1 MGGHRLTR
9 SLVPEGPIDLRVP
22 SLQRS
27 FAAAMAIVMTVAALA
42 GAVRAD
48 QPSSAADELLRLV
61 PPDATVV
68 VTVEG
73 LRDRAREILG
83 SRLASDFRDLPAVRA
98 WLASDKARELKR
110 SFGEIETSL
119 KVKLADLRDEVLGDA
134 VILAMRMDPSAPAD
148 PGKAR
153 GMLLLKA
160 RDAGLASRLIDAINA
175 SQRQSGELARLSDR
189 RRGDTTYHVREF
201 PDGSGRPAE
210 WYICQPDGTFAFS
223 NSEALIQGVIDR
235 KARSRDANAGAGA
248 DPGLGGLPRVEA
260 VRRRLP
266 ERALA
271 RLYIDPRAIERLLA
285 AAPAPTK
292 PAEARMLAMLRR
304 HVASVDYAGAALVW
318 RPEAIVVHAVESLD
332 ASRADSW
339 LRHWAGDTRPFPPEM
354 RRVPSTA
361 MAMASARL
369 DLSALREVIYQ
380 VVPESDHPRLAN
392 FESVLR
398 GVLLG
403 QDLASR
409 ILPAIGPGAIAYVES
424 PAEGGDPGTNASRG
438 RLFPLVL
445 VVDLSG
451 GHPAEPRG
459 GDGGGGRAW
468 PSATDAIDNALR
480 TLLALMALDEKRAP
494 GGSAIATTD
503 AAGARVATLR
513 PPIPFA
519 YAVDRASGRL
529 VLGTSAPS
537 VARYLEA
544 AADPEAGARF
554 RDLRAAA
561 FPEYDSFVC
570 IDLDAVT
577 RLGGRY
583 RARVASK
590 VAARRHRPEADVE
603 RDLEHVLALA
613 NLFRAAFI
621 AGRIEPDATAIHRT
635 FGLILH
641 GPEGDKSRKP

>member
-1 MGGHRLTR
+1 MR
-9 SLVPEGPIDLRVP
+9 SNAPHDP
-22 SLQRS
+22 SPLPRS
-27 FAAAMAIVMTVAALA
+27 RSRQSRATARMIAIVFTITLTALA
-42 GAVRAD
+42 GATRAD

-68 VTVEG
+68 VTIEG
-73 LRDRAREILG
+73 LRDRACEILA
-83 SRLASDFRDLPAVRA
+83 SRLAADFGKLPAVRT
-98 WLASDKARELKR
+98 WLASDKARALKR
-110 SFGEIETSL
+110 SLGEIETSL
-119 KVKLADLRDEVLGDA
+119 GVKLAELRDDVLGDA
-134 VILAMRMDPSAPAD
+134 VILAMRMDPAAPAD

-153 GMLLLKA
+153 GLLLVKA
-160 RDAGLASRLIDAINA
+160 RNPRLAVRLIDAINA

-189 RRGDTTYHVREF
+189 QRGGTSYHVREF

-210 WYICQPDGTFAFS
+210 WYVCESDGTFAFS

-235 KARSRDANAGAGA
+235 KTEPQKAGVA
-248 DPGLGGLPRVEA
+248 PGLGSLPRVDA
-260 VRRRLP
+260 LRRRLP

-271 RLYIDPRAIERLLA
+271 RLYVDPRAIEHLLA
-285 AAPAPTK
+285 AAPAPAK
-292 PAEARMLAMLRR
+292 PSESRMLAMLRR
-304 HVASVDYAGAALVW
+304 HVASLDYAGAALVW

-332 ASRADSW
+332 ASRVDSW
-339 LRHWAGDTRPFPPEM
+339 LRHWAGDTRPFPSEM

-380 VVPESDHPRLAN
+380 VVPASDHPRLAN
-392 FESVLR
+392 FESVLS
-398 GVLLG
+398 GVMLG

-409 ILPAIGPGAIAYVES
+409 ILPAIGPGTIAYVES
-424 PAEGGDPGTNASRG
+424 PAEGGDAAPNASRG

-451 GHPAEPRG
+451 SHPAEPRG
-459 GDGGGGRAW
+459 DGGGERAW

-480 TLLALMALDEKRAP
+480 TLLALMALDEKHAP
-494 GGSAIATTD
+494 GGSTIASTE

-519 YAVDRASGRL
+519 YAIDRSSGRL

-544 AADPEAGARF
+544 AADPSSGARF
-554 RDLRAAA
+554 RDLQAAA
-561 FPEYDSFVC
+561 FPDYDSFVC

-583 RARVASK
+583 RTRVASR
-590 VAARRHRPEADVE
+590 VAARRHRPQADVE

-613 NLFRAAFI
+613 HLFRAAFI

-641 GPEGDKSRKP
+641 EPESGDRSQKP

>member
-1 MGGHRLTR
+1 MGGHSPTR
-9 SLVPEGPIDLRVP
+9 PLVSGG
-22 SLQRS
+22 S
-27 FAAAMAIVMTVAALA
+27 FATAMAIVTTVAALA
-42 GAVRAD
+42 GAARAD

-73 LRDRAREILG
+73 LRDRAREILS
-83 SRLASDFRDLPAVRA
+83 SRLAADFRELPAVRA
-98 WLASDKARELKR
+98 WLASDKARELSR

-119 KVKLADLRDEVLGDA
+119 KVKLANLRDDVLGDA

-153 GMLLLKA
+153 GLLLLKA
-160 RDAGLASRLIDAINA
+160 RDAGLAARLIDAINA

-189 RRGDTTYHVREF
+189 RRGETTYHVREF

-210 WYICQPDGTFAFS
+210 WYICESDGTFAFS

-235 KARSRDANAGAGA
+235 KAGPHGDAVA
-248 DPGLGGLPRVEA
+248 PGLGRLPGVEA

-271 RLYIDPRAIERLLA
+271 RLYVDPRAIERLLA
-285 AAPAPTK
+285 AAPAPAK
-292 PAEARMLAMLRR
+292 PVEARVLARLRR
-304 HVASVDYAGAALVW
+304 HIASVDYAGAALVW

-332 ASRADSW
+332 ASRADAW
-339 LRHWAGDTRPFPPEM
+339 VRHWAGDTRPFPPEM

-424 PAEGGDPGTNASRG
+424 PAEDAEPGTNASRG

-459 GDGGGGRAW
+459 GKDGNGARAW

-494 GGSAIATTD
+494 GGSTIASTE

-613 NLFRAAFI
+613 HLFRAAFI

-641 GPEGDKSRKP
+641 EPQDGDRSRKP